1 MRKYSSKADAN
12 QTEIVKALRAAG
24 ASVFIT
30 SNVAKGFPDLVVGFN
45 GINYLVE
52 VKDSAKPL
60 SAQKLKPHQVEL
72 HATWKGQIC
81 VVNSVE
87 QALKVIGL

>member
-12 QTEIVKALRAAG
+12 QTEIVKALRAVG

-30 SNVAKGFPDLVVGFN
+30 SNVAKGFPDLVVGYN

-52 VKDSAKPL
+52 IKDGKKQPSE
-60 SAQKLKPHQVEL
+60 QKLKPHQIEL
-72 HATWKGQIC
+72 HASWRGQIC